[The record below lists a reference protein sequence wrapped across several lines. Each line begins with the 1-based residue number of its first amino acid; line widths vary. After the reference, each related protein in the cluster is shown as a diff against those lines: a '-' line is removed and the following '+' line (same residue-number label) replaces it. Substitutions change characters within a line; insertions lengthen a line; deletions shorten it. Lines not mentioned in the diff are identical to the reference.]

1 MSAVVLL
8 LLLGLSYSLGSIPVG
23 LLISRWKTGGDLRKS
38 GSGKTGATN
47 VMRSA
52 GKKWG
57 LLTLILDGLK
67 AAIAVFVVTIV
78 VGQFPLVFG
87 STTLDVSIVQGLSG
101 LAAIAGHN
109 RPALAGF
116 RGGRGVSSF
125 FGTMV
130 VINLA
135 AALFGIEILALVALV
150 TRRMSLGSLLG
161 GVATSIVML
170 VLYFTGW
177 VPLAH
182 LLYAIVVTG
191 WLGVSHR
198 DNIGRL
204 WHGTE
209 RKLF

>member
-1 MSAVVLL
+1 MSVVVLL
-8 LLLGLSYSLGSIPVG
+8 GLLVLSYFLGSIPVG
-23 LLISRWKTGGDLRKS
+23 LLISRRKTGTDLRKS

-57 LLTLILDGLK
+57 LLTLVLDGLK
-67 AAIAVFVVTIV
+67 AAAAVFVATIV

-87 STTLDVSIVQGLSG
+87 GTTIDVSIVQGLCG

-116 RGGRGVSSF
+116 RGGRGVASF

-135 AALFGIEILALVALV
+135 AALFGIEVLILVALI

-191 WLGVSHR
+191 WLSFSHR

-204 WHGTE
+204 WRGTE